1 MRNSKPS
8 LMSSLS
14 ACFSGS
20 ESSESKS
27 ISREIEQ
34 RLKEAKREAK
44 TQVKLLVL
52 GAAES
57 GKSTFIKQMRI
68 IHGTGYSHE
77 ELAGHIPLI
86 YQNINFSIKTLAT
99 AMLELGIP
107 YELETNK
114 DFGEVSI
121 ELPREC
127 ESSLD
132 TTRVLGIMLFWKD
145 EGVQQCYL
153 RRNEFHLLDS
163 AAYYLNNLTRISSAS
178 YLPTLQ
184 DVLRSRRPTLGITE
198 YLFKIDKFMFGIVD
212 VGGQKSERRKWIH
225 CFENITSIIFLAAL
239 SEYDQSIPEEEITQ
253 DARNNMTQLKQPS
266 LNGRNNN
273 QQKQRPMVRTQSS
286 QNTAPSKKKLQRHFS
301 SLHHGRSPKV
311 AKELPPFPVI
321 RRDSDENVAGEKGRN
336 GKLELIN
343 RQKESCALFRAIVN
357 CQWFKRTSVIL
368 FLNKTDVLEEKI
380 QHSHMEDYFPE
391 YDGPRHDATAAKFFI
406 LSQYQQNFGET
417 KKSKRTLYSHFTC
430 ATDTENIKFVFK
442 AIKDIILQ
450 TYLETYS
457 LI

>member
-1 MRNSKPS
+1 
-8 LMSSLS
+8 MSSLS

-107 YELETNK
+107 YELEANK

-127 ESSLD
+127 ENSLD

-239 SEYDQSIPEEEITQ
+239 SEYDQSIPEEEINQ
-253 DARNNMTQLKQPS
+253 D
-266 LNGRNNN
+266 
-273 QQKQRPMVRTQSS
+273 
-286 QNTAPSKKKLQRHFS
+286 
-301 SLHHGRSPKV
+301 
-311 AKELPPFPVI
+311 
-321 RRDSDENVAGEKGRN
+321 
-336 GKLELIN
+336 N

-380 QHSHMEDYFPE
+380 QHSHMNDYFPE